1 MVRIFDQTEMAS
13 AWLCDNT
20 DYIHLTGNEEAE
32 LFLASLIFNLRSARM
47 SAGPSV
53 RIPTGPVTIETETV
67 SVEPEK
73 KKKTKKTVVV
83 VPPPDVDP
91 TVEVENCPGNISIE
105 KEAPCNNGECKGK
118 KKKECVEKVQKK
130 VKEKVEEKQEKGP
143 RKLDKFGFDVN
154 SNTGKMN
161 SMLVLGEFS
170 KKEIVEKLGCA
181 EGSLNVHFANLRKK
195 GFKLKENKEGKWKL
209 TKTKIK

>member
-1 MVRIFDQTEMAS
+1 MVRIFDQTEIGAS
-13 AWLCDNT
+13 WLCDNT
-20 DYIHLTGNEEAE
+20 DFMELPLEDSE
-32 LFLASLIFNLRSARM
+32 LFLASLILNLRSAKL
-47 SAGPSV
+47 SAHTKEVIVPERPENGNV
-53 RIPTGPVTIETETV
+53 KVKKDKKGKET
-67 SVEPEK
+67 
-73 KKKTKKTVVV
+73 KTS
-83 VPPPDVDP
+83 
-91 TVEVENCPGNISIE
+91 EE
-105 KEAPCNNGECKGK
+105 KETSVVDMEKECSGEFSIAKDSKCQNGECTGK
-118 KKKECVEKVQKK
+118 KKKECVKTIEKK
-130 VKEKVEEKQEKGP
+130 VEKKAEEAKEEKGP

-161 SMLVLGEFS
+161 GLLVLGEFS

>member
-1 MVRIFDQTEMAS
+1 MVRIFDQTELCS
-13 AWLCDNT
+13 AWLCEYT
-20 DYIHLTGNEEAE
+20 DFLFLHNEDVE
-32 LFLASLIFNLRSARM
+32 LFIASLVLNLRSARA
-47 SAGPSV
+47 SSK
-53 RIPTGPVTIETETV
+53 PVEASTETEQQKENVTV
-67 SVEPEK
+67 EK
-73 KKKTKKTVVV
+73 KEKNGKSKKVKKTEV

-91 TVEVENCPGNISIE
+91 VEMEKNCTGEFSI
-105 KEAPCNNGECKGK
+105 ATDSACQNGTCKGK
-118 KKKECVEKVQKK
+118 KKKECTEKI
-130 VKEKVEEKQEKGP
+130 KEKVEKKEVESKTP

-161 SMLVLGEFS
+161 AMLITGEFS

-181 EGSLNVHFANLRKK
+181 EGSLNVHFGNLRKK

>member
-1 MVRIFDQTEMAS
+1 MVRIFDQTELSS
-13 AWLCDNT
+13 ALLCENT
-20 DYIHLTGNEEAE
+20 DFLFLHNEDVE
-32 LFLASLIFNLRSARM
+32 LFIASLVLNLRSARA
-47 SAGPSV
+47 SSK
-53 RIPTGPVTIETETV
+53 PVEVPENITSQEQ
-67 SVEPEK
+67 PEK
-73 KKKTKKTVVV
+73 KEKVEKKEKTKKVKKTEV

-91 TVEVENCPGNISIE
+91 VEMEKNCTGEFSI
-105 KEAPCNNGECKGK
+105 ATDSACQNGTCKGK
-118 KKKECVEKVQKK
+118 KKKECTEKI
-130 VKEKVEEKQEKGP
+130 KEKVEKKEVESKTP

-161 SMLVLGEFS
+161 AMLTTGEFS

-181 EGSLNVHFANLRKK
+181 EGSLNVHFGNLRKK

>member
-1 MVRIFDQTEMAS
+1 MVRIFDQTEIGAS
-13 AWLCDNT
+13 WLCDNT
-20 DYIHLTGNEEAE
+20 DFMELPLEDSE
-32 LFLASLIFNLRSARM
+32 LFLASLILNLRSAKLAAHTKEVINPERPEN
-47 SAGPSV
+47 GNV
-53 RIPTGPVTIETETV
+53 KVKKEKKGKETKTTEEKETPVVDMEKECNGEFSIAKDSECQNGDCKG
-67 SVEPEK
+67 EK
-73 KKKTKKTVVV
+73 KKKCVK
-83 VPPPDVDP
+83 
-91 TVEVENCPGNISIE
+91 EIE
-105 KEAPCNNGECKGK
+105 K
-118 KKKECVEKVQKK
+118 
-130 VKEKVEEKQEKGP
+130 KVETKIEEKETAHERGP

-161 SMLVLGEFS
+161 SMLILGEFS